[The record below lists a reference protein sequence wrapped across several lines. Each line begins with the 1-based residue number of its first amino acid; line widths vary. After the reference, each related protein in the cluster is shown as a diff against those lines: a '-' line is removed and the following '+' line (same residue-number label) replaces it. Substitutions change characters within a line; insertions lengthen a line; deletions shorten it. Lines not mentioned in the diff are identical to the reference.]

1 MRGPG
6 AEGPDV
12 ERRRPSPRSGWPGA
26 AGALGLRGKPT
37 AGVTVGPATTH
48 LTSKLMRLTDV
59 LKPECIKVP
68 LQHTQRREAIFELA
82 DLLAEHNGIEE
93 LDTLRDAIWAR
104 EQTRTT
110 GIGGGIAVPHGKTD
124 GVTQLCMAIGR
135 TSEPIDFGSVDRKP
149 VELIILLA
157 SPIDQTG
164 PHVTALSKIS
174 QMLIDVVVRERIKRC
189 TTGQEIYDFIEELES
204 RAVV

>member
-1 MRGPG
+1 
-6 AEGPDV
+6 
-12 ERRRPSPRSGWPGA
+12 
-26 AGALGLRGKPT
+26 
-37 AGVTVGPATTH
+37 
-48 LTSKLMRLTDV
+48 MRLTDV

-68 LQHTQRREAIFELA
+68 LSSADRQEAIFELA
-82 DLLAEHNGIEE
+82 EVLAAPNGIDD
-93 LDTLRDAIWAR
+93 LDGLKEAIWAR

-124 GVTQLCMAIGR
+124 GVSHLCMAIGR
-135 TSEPIDFGSVDRKP
+135 TPEPIDFGSIDRKP

-157 SPIDQTG
+157 SPADQTG
-164 PHVTALSKIS
+164 PHVTVLSKIS

-189 TTGQEIYDFIEELES
+189 ESGQEVYDFIAQLEE